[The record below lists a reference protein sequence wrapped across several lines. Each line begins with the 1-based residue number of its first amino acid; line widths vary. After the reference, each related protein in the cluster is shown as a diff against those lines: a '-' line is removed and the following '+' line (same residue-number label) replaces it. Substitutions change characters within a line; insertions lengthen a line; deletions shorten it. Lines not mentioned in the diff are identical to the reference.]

1 MKNEILAYCC
11 LLGGVLLLNC
21 PSELCGQE
29 SIEPKVIEI
38 KKLPE
43 IKPLPPFIRREIA
56 RKRKLESS
64 KQLIKEIMKSPTP
77 EGIEYLLRW
86 CETEEVRGKDSSSDF
101 MNDGLTKKDVT
112 ARNRIL
118 KLVVNYLRTNAD
130 QLGVH
135 VALWE
140 RINLLKASN
149 FGNQDNGKVL
159 FMRACLLMRRLCG
172 KQSVVQMRDK
182 VEASPLPLDSGVL
195 TIIEET
201 RKKFVPVIRPG
212 RMLVGGPKDEA
223 YKKKNLFW
231 AYFQLHMSLKNSW
244 DEVDGVLLKLL
255 KEDAE
260 ATRKYRLYD
269 TREITYGCRKTV
281 DKSDWY
287 DDYLSFASCKANVI
301 YRKALRDGKTFTEAK
316 IEVLTNDDLKVR
328 LVALSTKPL
337 RAEYGT
343 GLFETIVALTKDD
356 IPAVREKSLL
366 AMEYFSF
373 DQRDQVLVEAL
384 QDSSSKVRKAAA
396 HTLKISPARLRNN
409 PIAVH
414 TLIVA
419 LKDEDPDVRADAA
432 TVLGGIG
439 DPQARGPLVSMREDP
454 ERDVRR
460 CAEEALQSKI
470 GAPEK
475 LEVYVAKMHEKKAS
489 ISTIKL
495 LGKFQ
500 DQSAIDALV
509 MALLDSDRP
518 LRIRKAVVEAL
529 GDNETNA
536 AADALSELIRNSSEK
551 LELRLVAIRSLG
563 YREDPRVL
571 PVLIATLMN
580 NKEDHSLRK
589 KAASALGDI
598 GDRRAVNPLLRALKD
613 TDDNIGSSCIYAF
626 SKIEDPRAVP
636 TLVGIL
642 NDKDSSLRFNA
653 ARALGFIGDT
663 HAVEPLIT
671 AMEDSSV
678 SLDSKRDI
686 VKALGRLKD
695 VRAVPVLIAT
705 LENTYDHNY
714 SLNNKERKDLM
725 YLRGDAALALGAIGD
740 IRAMEP
746 LTTAI
751 EDSSEFVRE
760 SAAKAFNTIRYHQKT
775 VILKKG
781 L

>member
-244 DEVDGVLLKLL
+244 DEVDGVLLSEPYARGETSVDSFENPVLSA
-255 KEDAE
+255 DAQGFV
-260 ATRKYRLYD
+260 Y
-269 TREITYGCRKTV
+269 
-281 DKSDWY
+281 
-287 DDYLSFASCKANVI
+287 NVPE
-301 YRKALRDGKTFTEAK
+301 G
-316 IEVLTNDDLKVR
+316 
-328 LVALSTKPL
+328 
-337 RAEYGT
+337 
-343 GLFETIVALTKDD
+343 
-356 IPAVREKSLL
+356 
-366 AMEYFSF
+366 EYF
-373 DQRDQVLVEAL
+373 V
-384 QDSSSKVRKAAA
+384 
-396 HTLKISPARLRNN
+396 
-409 PIAVH
+409 
-414 TLIVA
+414 
-419 LKDEDPDVRADAA
+419 
-432 TVLGGIG
+432 
-439 DPQARGPLVSMREDP
+439 
-454 ERDVRR
+454 
-460 CAEEALQSKI
+460 
-470 GAPEK
+470 
-475 LEVYVAKMHEKKAS
+475 
-489 ISTIKL
+489 
-495 LGKFQ
+495 
-500 DQSAIDALV
+500 
-509 MALLDSDRP
+509 
-518 LRIRKAVVEAL
+518 L
-529 GDNETNA
+529 GDNREA
-536 AADALSELIRNSSEK
+536 SIDSRN
-551 LELRLVAIRSLG
+551 
-563 YREDPRVL
+563 
-571 PVLIATLMN
+571 
-580 NKEDHSLRK
+580 
-589 KAASALGDI
+589 
-598 GDRRAVNPLLRALKD
+598 
-613 TDDNIGSSCIYAF
+613 F
-626 SKIEDPRAVP
+626 
-636 TLVGIL
+636 
-642 NDKDSSLRFNA
+642 
-653 ARALGFIGDT
+653 
-663 HAVEPLIT
+663 
-671 AMEDSSV
+671 
-678 SLDSKRDI
+678 
-686 VKALGRLKD
+686 
-695 VRAVPVLIAT
+695 VRTYVPV
-705 LENTYDHNY
+705 EYV
-714 SLNNKERKDLM
+714 
-725 YLRGDAALALGAIGD
+725 LG
-740 IRAMEP
+740 
-746 LTTAI
+746 
-751 EDSSEFVRE
+751 EFV
-760 SAAKAFNTIRYHQKT
+760 Y
-775 VILKKG
+775 LKFP
-781 L
+781 